1 MGRTAAT
8 DNHTHIMAVRKNFF
22 PRLTILEKKRKK
34 NRRRRVIKNKRR
46 SRVGLAVRATSFCAH
61 GPSYCNECNTNSEEE
76 GGGGGGGG
84 ERERER
90 VVEGEGGARSAGRRS
105 RLEIGH
111 RAV

>member
-22 PRLTILEKKRKK
+22 PKIDDSGKEKKK

-76 GGGGGGGG
+76 GGGGGGG

-105 RLEIGH
+105 RVEIGH

>member
-8 DNHTHIMAVRKNFF
+8 DNHTHIMAVRKKFF
-22 PRLTILEKKRKK
+22 FSKIDDSGKEKKKK
-34 NRRRRVIKNKRR
+34 QKKKKSNKNKRR

-76 GGGGGGGG
+76 VGGGG

-90 VVEGEGGARSAGRRS
+90 EWQKGREGLGAQVDG
-105 RLEIGH
+105 
-111 RAV
+111 AVWK